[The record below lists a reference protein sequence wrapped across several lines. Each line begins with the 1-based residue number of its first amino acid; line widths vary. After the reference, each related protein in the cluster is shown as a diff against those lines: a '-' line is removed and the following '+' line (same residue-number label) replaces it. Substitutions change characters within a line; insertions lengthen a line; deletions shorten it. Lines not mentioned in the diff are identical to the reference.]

1 MRSATTAAQ
10 ILVRTCG
17 LIQLTLGVLFLTG
30 NGSALVPTQ
39 ILAGTVLVLA
49 LFALAIMGA
58 VAGVA
63 AGRVAMALA
72 WGSLTL
78 TLGFTQTELLPGSFH
93 WLVQVLHLLVSIA
106 AIVQAEALAA
116 QILRRQPQPARG

>member
-17 LIQLTLGVLFLTG
+17 LIQISLGLLFWTG
-30 NGSALVPTQ
+30 NGLALIPTHM
-39 ILAGTVLVLA
+39 LAGTVLVLA

-63 AGRVAMALA
+63 PGRVALAVA
-72 WGSLTL
+72 WGSVTL
-78 TLGFTQTELLPGSFH
+78 ALGFTQTQLLPGSFH
-93 WLVQVLHLLVSIA
+93 WLVQVLHLLLGVA

-116 QILRRQPQPARG
+116 QILQRRPQPAR